1 MSRAQRGQGMIKMES
16 DYVLCIFV
24 YILFSLR
31 DKRLYVGSTGNLK
44 KRLRE
49 HTQGEVR
56 STQNR
61 RPLKLVYYEVYQD
74 RADAQRRE
82 KYLKG
87 GNGRASLKIQLQTC
101 FSALGYKYMK

>member
-1 MSRAQRGQGMIKMES
+1 M
-16 DYVLCIFV
+16 YFV
-24 YILFSLR
+24 YILFSLKDR
-31 DKRLYVGSTGNLK
+31 RLYIGFTSNLK
-44 KRLRE
+44 KRLLE

-61 RPLKLVYYEVYQD
+61 RPLKLVYYEAYHD
-74 RADAQRRE
+74 RVDAQRRE

-101 FSALGYKYMK
+101 FSTLGYRYIK